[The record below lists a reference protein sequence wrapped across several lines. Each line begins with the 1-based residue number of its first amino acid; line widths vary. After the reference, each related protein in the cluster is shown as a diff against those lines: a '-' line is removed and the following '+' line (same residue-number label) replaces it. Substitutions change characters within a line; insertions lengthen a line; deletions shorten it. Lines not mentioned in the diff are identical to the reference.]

1 MCSMTLILDPQEYI
15 ICRLSPDTQAANIWL
30 PLEGF
35 WSLTRTEEETS
46 LVMQAGNLLPNDAVV
61 ESGWRLLHVAGTLD
75 FSLVGVLARLTAVL
89 AEAGVSVFALSTY
102 DTDYLLFKEH
112 QRTQTLQALQ
122 NAGYSIQNAAAA
134 ALNPL

>member
-1 MCSMTLILDPQEYI
+1 MTLILDPQEYI

-61 ESGWRLLHVAGTLD
+61 ESGWRLLRVAGKLD
-75 FSLVGVLARLTAVL
+75 FGLVGVLARLTAVL
-89 AEAGVSVFALSTY
+89 AEAGVSIFALSTY
-102 DTDYLLFKEH
+102 DTDYLLFKEQ
-112 QRTQTLQALQ
+112 QRELALQALQ
-122 NAGYSIQNAAAA
+122 NAGYTVQPAAAA
-134 ALNPL
+134 ALKPL

>member
-1 MCSMTLILDPQEYI
+1 MTLILDTQEYI

-61 ESGWRLLHVAGTLD
+61 EGGWCLLRVAGKLD

-89 AEAGVSVFALSTY
+89 AEAGVSVFAVSTY

-112 QRTQTLQALQ
+112 QRKQALQALK
-122 NAGYSIQNAAAA
+122 NAGYGIQNAAAA

>member
-1 MCSMTLILDPQEYI
+1 MCSLTLILDSQEYI

-61 ESGWRLLHVAGTLD
+61 ESGWRLLRMAGTLD

-112 QRTQTLQALQ
+112 QRPQALQALQ
-122 NAGYSIQNAAAA
+122 NAGYSLQNAAAA